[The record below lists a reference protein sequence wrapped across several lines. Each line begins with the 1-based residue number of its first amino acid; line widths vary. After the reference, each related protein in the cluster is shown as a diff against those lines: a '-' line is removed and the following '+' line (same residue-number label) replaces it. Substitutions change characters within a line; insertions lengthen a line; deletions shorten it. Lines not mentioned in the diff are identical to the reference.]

1 MAAEVC
7 GKGGWTAAGVSTERR
22 CCGRGEVGVGG
33 GGSACLGWSSGE
45 HLGWV
50 HTCPGRSYLALGVR
64 LGQDFGVHSLSGA
77 PAVPLEPFGAMHP

>member
-50 HTCPGRSYLALGVR
+50 HTCPGARRLHEAGGAWPSLGR
-64 LGQDFGVHSLSGA
+64 WPEWAG
-77 PAVPLEPFGAMHP
+77 PT